1 MLLLCCCYC
10 FIHLTDF
17 PNLIK
22 MDSPIAIILYARLSF
37 HPKDN
42 VFLYQVV
49 NLWDLRDYN
58 CKLTVPT
65 YEMVEA
71 VCVIPSG
78 GAFDSFLSSYNQPT
92 VKKKRRSPEIYF
104 ITVGERGI
112 VRMWNA
118 DR

>member
-1 MLLLCCCYC
+1 
-10 FIHLTDF
+10 
-17 PNLIK
+17 

-37 HPKDN
+37 QPKVN

-49 NLWDLRDYN
+49 NLWDLRDYS

-71 VCVIPSG
+71 VCAIPPGS
-78 GAFDSFLSSYNQPT
+78 AFDSFLSSYNQQT
-92 VKKKRRSPEIYF
+92 IKKKCRSLEIHF

>member
-1 MLLLCCCYC
+1 
-10 FIHLTDF
+10 
-17 PNLIK
+17 
-22 MDSPIAIILYARLSF
+22 MDSPIAIILHARLSF
-37 HPKDN
+37 QPKVN

-49 NLWDLRDYN
+49 NLWDLRDYS

-71 VCVIPSG
+71 VCAIPPGS
-78 GAFDSFLSSYNQPT
+78 AFDSFLSSYNQQT
-92 VKKKRRSPEIYF
+92 IKKKRRSLEIYF